1 MIRRIQEDDVLA
13 RSFLGELAEAQRHN
27 DRIEEALSVFDN
39 YVDPRDAYRDSDGT
53 DWSVLGAGVGGKNR
67 PATDF
72 AGFANEQELTDA
84 RELCRRMFTNNEFVI
99 NGHNVRV
106 NYAVD
111 TGFQFK
117 AVAKD
122 ASKAN
127 PELVYQLQEF
137 IDELLEEN
145 HWARRQRETVLRYDR
160 DGEAFRRR
168 FRQPDGLTMYRFIE
182 PWQVTS
188 LSIDETSRNLAFGVE
203 CEPDD
208 DEKPVRYYVATISG
222 ENPQAIDAE
231 DVQHLKANVDMNVRR
246 GVPLFWPAGRNAR
259 RVTSVLRNVG
269 IKDELAAALCVN
281 RKHSSATTGTAASAF
296 ASGAATLRT
305 TNPSTGAVTNHKAY
319 GPGTI
324 LDTSKN
330 TEYEALNI
338 ADGIDQMVM
347 GLDAMLRALAAAA
360 GLPEF
365 MLTSNASN
373 GNYSSTMV
381 AEGPAVRTFR
391 TIQSMLKAADLELID
406 DAIEWAIQCKRLPE
420 GILDE
425 VEIQVELP
433 QLSTRDAAAEAN
445 ANKTYL
451 DAKVLSRQTLSSKL
465 GLEYDQEQ
473 ENIKA
478 HDMAHPP
485 EPSPMLGNPND
496 PNRAAAV
503 GAMRGIMRTPESMD
517 AFKALLDSEYRAVC
531 EHLGP
536 GAHPNG
542 TSQDVHGD
550 GGSIERQVKAMTKS
564 LGGKQPM
571 TQKRAA
577 NVDGGG
583 EIGPNGEFY
592 RPGAFIATTDLP
604 KKLKDKL
611 KSSAIGKVV
620 VEPGVFE
627 VPKPGQMSLLDK
639 LGGTVMNHRNG
650 EINYQY
656 LSYRGST
663 PEEVANY
670 ENLVGRW
677 KAGERWVSVTD
688 HPELAGFTDVA
699 RLYVAEMNIPDVL
712 LSKLPDEYRTR
723 LKVREGVEVTE
734 HCGANAQG
742 GGGFQPGNTCG
753 GEGGGGAVDAK
764 KKITDSAAFKAWFGD
779 SKVVDADGKPLVVY
793 HGTQKDFDEFKVTAS
808 SRNGDAF
815 GVGHYFGSSDVANV
829 YADKEEFGPNVKPV
843 YLKIEA
849 PFDLGSKLTDGQVQA
864 IAAAVALDPPMDGDM
879 TFAATTTKE
888 FSDKKSAME
897 FFTGKREEWKS
908 KGNGIDRHKPS
919 AGVSDGGAFTVTYK
933 DLSSQS
939 IHIPAMASDAKDA
952 LQRVYGNEYTHVLK
966 RAGFDGIKVPGLEF
980 WIAFDSTQ
988 IKSATG
994 NKGTFDPSNPDIRE
1008 GFDPSE
1014 HPRHDAGTSQGGE
1027 FAPKGAGGAG
1037 NGIAPDYVKGEH
1049 AAGVLDD
1056 WATPAT
1062 GSREG
1067 NYAKAKAE
1075 AEAWVNGEKSKGFD
1089 ELYAETQAG
1098 LKSRGIKEAKLYR
1111 GIALPADH
1119 PLAKAIASGDV
1130 GKGTVLK
1137 NVSGMAVT
1145 SWSDSNGVAEHF
1157 ATSERLRQKGEAYA
1171 VVLERV
1177 VSAEDVIGTHKVHRG
1192 FLPGEN
1198 EWIAR
1203 NKGKVE
1209 LRVVAAW
1216 KPIGMSEGVQDGSA
1230 DGIDLSGT
1238 DNQRG
1243 IEKPKDA

>member
-1 MIRRIQEDDVLA
+1 
-13 RSFLGELAEAQRHN
+13 
-27 DRIEEALSVFDN
+27 
-39 YVDPRDAYRDSDGT
+39 
-53 DWSVLGAGVGGKNR
+53 
-67 PATDF
+67 
-72 AGFANEQELTDA
+72 
-84 RELCRRMFTNNEFVI
+84 
-99 NGHNVRV
+99 
-106 NYAVD
+106 
-111 TGFQFK
+111 
-117 AVAKD
+117 
-122 ASKAN
+122 
-127 PELVYQLQEF
+127 
-137 IDELLEEN
+137 
-145 HWARRQRETVLRYDR
+145 
-160 DGEAFRRR
+160 
-168 FRQPDGLTMYRFIE
+168 
-182 PWQVTS
+182 
-188 LSIDETSRNLAFGVE
+188 
-203 CEPDD
+203 
-208 DEKPVRYYVATISG
+208 
-222 ENPQAIDAE
+222 
-231 DVQHLKANVDMNVRR
+231 
-246 GVPLFWPAGRNAR
+246 
-259 RVTSVLRNVG
+259 
-269 IKDELAAALCVN
+269 
-281 RKHSSATTGTAASAF
+281 
-296 ASGAATLRT
+296 
-305 TNPSTGAVTNHKAY
+305 
-319 GPGTI
+319 
-324 LDTSKN
+324 
-330 TEYEALNI
+330 
-338 ADGIDQMVM
+338 
-347 GLDAMLRALAAAA
+347 
-360 GLPEF
+360 
-365 MLTSNASN
+365 
-373 GNYSSTMV
+373 
-381 AEGPAVRTFR
+381 
-391 TIQSMLKAADLELID
+391 
-406 DAIEWAIQCKRLPE
+406 
-420 GILDE
+420 
-425 VEIQVELP
+425 
-433 QLSTRDAAAEAN
+433 
-445 ANKTYL
+445 
-451 DAKVLSRQTLSSKL
+451 
-465 GLEYDQEQ
+465 
-473 ENIKA
+473 
-478 HDMAHPP
+478 
-485 EPSPMLGNPND
+485 
-496 PNRAAAV
+496 
-503 GAMRGIMRTPESMD
+503 MD
-517 AFKALLDSEYRAVC
+517 AFKALLESEYRGVC

-536 GAHPNG
+536 GSHPNG

-550 GGSIERQVKAMTKS
+550 GGGSIERQVKAMTKS

-897 FFTGKREEWKS
+897 FFAGKRDEWKS

-988 IKSATG
+988 IKSATGNRGTFDPKSPKITEHLGPDNHPNGSSQDVHGSGGGGAAKKTQSEAFKKWFGNSKVVGDDGEPLVVYHGTHAEFVSFDKTSIGEFGPAIYFSSNADDAATYASGRGREGNANIMPVYLSLQNPLEVTDPSQFWDKFPASSDEASIEAAKAAGHDGIIFKRPKPSAAMLKAATPELRTVLMQPTTHYMVFDKHSIKSATG

>member
-53 DWSVLGAGVGGKNR
+53 DWNVLGAGVGGKNR

-99 NGHNVRV
+99 NGHNVRI

-517 AFKALLDSEYRAVC
+517 AFKALLESEYRSVI
-531 EHLGP
+531 EHMGP

-542 TSQDVHGD
+542 TSQDVHGN
-550 GGSIERQVKAMTKS
+550 
-564 LGGKQPM
+564 GGKGVQYDLEPLNAK
-571 TQKRAA
+571 TDAA
-577 NVDGGG
+577 P
-583 EIGPNGEFY
+583 EY
-592 RPGAFIATTDLP
+592 A
-604 KKLKDKL
+604 
-611 KSSAIGKVV
+611 KSNK
-620 VEPGVFE
+620 
-627 VPKPGQMSLLDK
+627 
-639 LGGTVMNHRNG
+639 
-650 EINYQY
+650 
-656 LSYRGST
+656 
-663 PEEVANY
+663 
-670 ENLVGRW
+670 
-677 KAGERWVSVTD
+677 
-688 HPELAGFTDVA
+688 
-699 RLYVAEMNIPDVL
+699 
-712 LSKLPDEYRTR
+712 
-723 LKVREGVEVTE
+723 
-734 HCGANAQG
+734 
-742 GGGFQPGNTCG
+742 
-753 GEGGGGAVDAK
+753 
-764 KKITDSAAFKAWFGD
+764 
-779 SKVVDADGKPLVVY
+779 
-793 HGTQKDFDEFKVTAS
+793 
-808 SRNGDAF
+808 
-815 GVGHYFGSSDVANV
+815 
-829 YADKEEFGPNVKPV
+829 
-843 YLKIEA
+843 
-849 PFDLGSKLTDGQVQA
+849 
-864 IAAAVALDPPMDGDM
+864 AAAILDSW
-879 TFAATTTKE
+879 TT
-888 FSDKKSAME
+888 
-897 FFTGKREEWKS
+897 
-908 KGNGIDRHKPS
+908 PS
-919 AGVSDGGAFTVTYK
+919 
-933 DLSSQS
+933 
-939 IHIPAMASDAKDA
+939 
-952 LQRVYGNEYTHVLK
+952 R
-966 RAGFDGIKVPGLEF
+966 
-980 WIAFDSTQ
+980 
-988 IKSATG
+988 
-994 NKGTFDPSNPDIRE
+994 
-1008 GFDPSE
+1008 
-1014 HPRHDAGTSQGGE
+1014 
-1027 FAPKGAGGAG
+1027 
-1037 NGIAPDYVKGEH
+1037 
-1049 AAGVLDD
+1049 
-1056 WATPAT
+1056 

-1067 NYAKAKAE
+1067 DYAKARSE
-1075 AEAWVNGEKSKGFD
+1075 MEAWVNGTKNQGMD
-1089 ELYAETQAG
+1089 DLYAETQAG
-1098 LKSRGIKEAKLYR
+1098 LASRGIKTEKVFR
-1111 GIALPADH
+1111 GIALPVDH
-1119 PLAKAIASGDV
+1119 PLAKAIAEGRIGPNDSVLLEGA
-1130 GKGTVLK
+1130 TV
-1137 NVSGMAVT
+1137 A
-1145 SWSDSNGVAEHF
+1145 SWSDSHPAAHSF
-1157 ATSERLRQKGEAYA
+1157 AQSHKIEAGAGGKETYG

-1177 VSAEDVIGTHKVHRG
+1177 ADVKDVLASHRVHRG
-1192 FLPGEN
+1192 FLAGEG
-1198 EWIAR
+1198 EYIVR
-1203 NKGKVE
+1203 NTGKMKVRISSVTLPFGVKE
-1209 LRVVAAW
+1209 
-1216 KPIGMSEGVQDGSA
+1216 SESSQEHEFNVSEC
-1230 DGIDLSGT
+1230 